1 MKKIWFDKLITLT
14 VDEQEKETLVVV
26 NGVKLRLEDD
36 TLKEKVI
43 GQVPYKEFKEIEAK
57 YKVDGEDLTPK
68 QWEKIQEEINALAES
83 CATFNEV
90 TLIVGEL
97 NIMDKIAELQS
108 K

>member
-14 VDEQEKETLVVV
+14 VDEQEKETIVVV

-57 YKVDGEDLTPK
+57 YKVDGEDLTPE
-68 QWEKIQEEINALAES
+68 Q
-83 CATFNEV
+83 
-90 TLIVGEL
+90 
-97 NIMDKIAELQS
+97 
-108 K
+108 